1 VSCSPRAIC
10 GGAPRARLYL
20 AAAAAWALG
29 PVAARADDLTPP
41 RVLERADAEYPAQ
54 ELADRREATV
64 ELLVTLGPDGL
75 VMEVEEA
82 APAPE
87 SFARASR
94 EALRRWRFAPAERGG
109 QSISSRIRIPFRFV
123 LPLPAAP
130 DAGRPEPLA
139 PGPLSMEPS
148 ASAPPGTAGRLGLD
162 APDAGRPEPLA
173 PGSAPRGPSA
183 LAPSM
188 DAGLP
193 DSGALDAGPASHGGA
208 PQVLE
213 ATVVGRQR
221 ARSRGTA
228 DFEVD
233 VGALAAVPRANAAE
247 MLKLA
252 PGILLTNE
260 GGEAH
265 AEQIFLRGFDAREGQ
280 DVEISVGGIPVNE
293 SGNLH
298 GNGYADLHFVI
309 PEVVASLRVVEGP
322 FDPSQGNYAVAG
334 SVEYELGLAERGL
347 TAKASAGSFGTRRLF
362 LAYGAPRD
370 LPASFGAAELF
381 RTDGFGQNRDAMRG
395 AAMAQMEGRL
405 SGWCYRLLLQGYAA
419 RYHSAGV
426 LREDDFKSGRAGFF
440 DTYDFNQGG
449 DSARF
454 SGGLELSSQQGAFSQ
469 RHRAF
474 LVRRSMG
481 LRENFTGFL
490 EDPQE
495 PLQPPH
501 GQRGDLLDV
510 DVDEWTFGARGA
522 ARYKARLVEQPQE
535 IEVGYFARG
544 DVTSGL
550 QQRIEAAT
558 LVPYRT
564 DLDLSANLA
573 DLGLYLDASLKPAR
587 WMTVRGGVR
596 ADLFTFDVMDRCA
609 AKSVAHPSKSDPPGD
624 QSCLDQQDYGRHRE
638 ANQRVQTSATALMPR
653 AVLLLGPW
661 RNLTVSGSWGRGMRS
676 IDPQY
681 VTNDVETPF
690 ATAESWEM
698 GLAWAAPGHP
708 LAVAARTSVFRTHV
722 DRDLIFSETTG
733 RNAIGGGTTR
743 LGWLAS
749 ARAASR
755 FFDLSTSAT
764 LVRSRFDD
772 TGLLIPYVPDL
783 VVRSEAALFGAVGR
797 LLGRALSGRAGLGL
811 TYVGRRALPLG
822 QRSDAIFTLEASA
835 SLAFGHFSL
844 ELAAQNLL
852 DRQYRLGEYHYAS
865 DFHSRG
871 WPTLVPARHFTA
883 GAPRSLTLS
892 LAVSLGEA
900 S

>member
-1 VSCSPRAIC
+1 VSWSPRAIC
-10 GGAPRARLYL
+10 NSAPRALL
-20 AAAAAWALG
+20 HLTAAAACALG
-29 PVAARADDLTPP
+29 SVAARADELTPP

-64 ELLVTLGPDGL
+64 ELLVTLGPDGS
-75 VMEVEEA
+75 VKEVEEA
-82 APAPE
+82 ALAPE
-87 SFARASR
+87 PFVRASR

-109 QSISSRIRIPFRFV
+109 QPISSRVRIPFRFA
-123 LPLPAAP
+123 LPAP
-130 DAGRPEPLA
+130 
-139 PGPLSMEPS
+139 
-148 ASAPPGTAGRLGLD
+148 D
-162 APDAGRPEPLA
+162 APDAGRLEPLA
-173 PGSAPRGPSA
+173 PGSAPRVPSA
-183 LAPSM
+183 SVPPRE
-188 DAGLP
+188 AGRP
-193 DSGALDAGPASHGGA
+193 DSGALDAGPASAGGA

-228 DFEVD
+228 DFDMD
-233 VGALAAVPRANAAE
+233 VGALAAVPRANAAQ
-247 MLKLA
+247 MLALA

-347 TAKASAGSFGTRRLF
+347 TAKASAGSFGARRLF

-370 LPASFGAAELF
+370 SSASFGAAELF
-381 RTDGFGQNRDAMRG
+381 RTGGFGQNRDAMRG

-405 SGWCYRLLLQGYAA
+405 SGWRYRLLLQGYAA

-426 LREDDFKSGRAGFF
+426 LRDDDFQSGRAGFF

-449 DSARF
+449 DSTRF
-454 SGGLELSSQQGAFSQ
+454 SGGFELSSQQGAFSQ
-469 RHRAF
+469 RHLAF

-490 EDPQE
+490 EDPPE

-522 ARYKARLVEQPQE
+522 ARYKAKLVEQPQE

-564 DLDLSANLA
+564 DLDLAANLA
-573 DLGLYLDASLKPAR
+573 DIGLYLDASLKPAR

-638 ANQRVQTSATALMPR
+638 ANQRVQSSATALMPR
-653 AVLLLGPW
+653 AALLLGPW
-661 RNLTVSGSWGRGMRS
+661 RNLTISGSWGRGMRS

-690 ATAESWEM
+690 ATAESWEV
-698 GLAWAAPGHP
+698 GLAWAPRLP

-722 DRDLIFSETTG
+722 DRDLLFSETTG
-733 RNAIGGGTTR
+733 RNVIGGGTTR

-749 ARAASR
+749 TRAAAS
-755 FFDLSTSAT
+755 FIDLSANAT

-783 VVRSEAALFGAVGR
+783 VVRSEAALFGPLAR
-797 LLGRALSGRAGLGL
+797 LSDRALSGRAGLGV
-811 TYVGRRALPLG
+811 TYVGRRALPLS
-822 QRSDAIFTLEASA
+822 QRSDAIFTLDASA
-835 SLAFGHFSL
+835 SLAFGHFAL

-852 DRQYRLGEYHYAS
+852 DSRYRLGEYQYAS

-892 LAVSLGEA
+892 LAVNLGGA